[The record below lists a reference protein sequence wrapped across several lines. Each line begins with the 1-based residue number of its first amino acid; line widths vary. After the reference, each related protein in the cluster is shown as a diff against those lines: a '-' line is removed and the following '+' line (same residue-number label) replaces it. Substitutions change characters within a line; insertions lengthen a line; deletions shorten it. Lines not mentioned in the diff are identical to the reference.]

1 VSRRPRPAGWGGW
14 VIASNTS
21 WPAATTARSEGTAK
35 PGLPIKTTRIGVP
48 VAERLAQ
55 RGAGAEPQ
63 LDCGLYSAPPQAT
76 RARGAAIVRD
86 GTVSYHLTIRDL
98 PSSIRPRERLQAL
111 GPEALSDEELIAIIL
126 RTGTQA
132 HNVLDVAREL
142 LARHGNLDGVGRA
155 SQFELEGTPG
165 VGRVKA
171 VDLKAAFE
179 LGKRLVMWAP
189 EEKPEITGPE
199 GVYKL
204 LQFNMSRLER
214 EEVRVILLNTKNRV
228 QNVVELSAG
237 SLNSSIVRPAEVF
250 REAIRQQAA
259 ALVLAHNHPSGDPTP
274 SAEDVSLTRK
284 VVEAGAL
291 LDIEVLDHIIIGQPS
306 STSPAWVSLRERGL
320 GFGRS

>member
-1 VSRRPRPAGWGGW
+1 MKTSRIRR
-14 VIASNTS
+14 
-21 WPAATTARSEGTAK
+21 
-35 PGLPIKTTRIGVP
+35 
-48 VAERLAQ
+48 
-55 RGAGAEPQ
+55 
-63 LDCGLYSAPPQAT
+63 GLYSSPPQAT

-98 PSSIRPRERLQAL
+98 PSGIRPRERLQAL

-132 HNVLDVAREL
+132 HNVLDVARDL
-142 LARHGNLDGVGRA
+142 LARHGNLDGVGRT
-155 SQFELEGTPG
+155 SRLELERTRGIGP
-165 VGRVKA
+165 VKA
-171 VDLKAAFE
+171 LDLMAAFE
-179 LGKRLVMWAP
+179 LGRRLAMWAP

-199 GVYKL
+199 GVYNL
-204 LQFNMSRLER
+204 LRARMSRLER

-259 ALVLAHNHPSGDPTP
+259 ALVLVHNHPSGDPTP
-274 SAEDVSLTRK
+274 SAEDVSVTRK
-284 VVEAGAL
+284 IVSVGTE

-306 STSPAWVSLRERGL
+306 STGPAWVSLRERGL